1 MDMRSA
7 IGKRLAVIFFTT
19 LLVVLSAGCV
29 RDEAG
34 LVIYTARNEPLIR
47 PIFERYTEETG
58 VPITFVT
65 DKAEALMQRLDAEG
79 ANTPTDILMTVD
91 AGNLWF
97 AARSDLLAAVDS
109 RVLAA
114 NIPAHLRDPGN
125 RWFGMS
131 VRARTIVY
139 NTDKVDPTDLEGY
152 VELGN
157 ERWHGRLCLRTS
169 KKVYNQSL
177 VAMLIAAY
185 GEARTEEIVAAW
197 IENLAADVFANDTQV
212 LRAVAVGQCDVGIV
226 NSYYLGRLLKEE
238 PALPLRLFWPPAE
251 TGGVHVNV
259 SGVGVTRYAN
269 HYDEAVRFL
278 EWLSSGE
285 AQQMFASLNLEF
297 PANPNIAAD
306 PLVAGW
312 GEFSPSQLNL
322 ARAGELQADA
332 VRLMDRVGYH

>member
-1 MDMRSA
+1 MDMNSVKRNWFPA
-7 IGKRLAVIFFTT
+7 IFCAAILI
-19 LLVVLSAGCV
+19 VLTAGCA
-29 RDEAG
+29 RDDAG
-34 LVIYTARNEPLIR
+34 LVIYTERNEPLIR
-47 PIFERYTEETG
+47 PIVERYTAETG
-58 VPITFVT
+58 VEITFVT
-65 DKAEALMQRLDAEG
+65 DKGEALMQRLIAEG
-79 ANTPTDILMTVD
+79 ANTPADILMTVD

-97 AARSDLLAAVDS
+97 AAQSGLLAAVDS
-109 RVLAA
+109 QVLAA
-114 NIPAHLRDPGN
+114 NIPAHLRDPDK

-139 NTDKVDPTDLEGY
+139 NTDRVDP
-152 VELGN
+152 VELESYAGLGK
-157 ERWHGRLCLRTS
+157 EKWHARLCLRTS

-197 IENLAADVFANDTQV
+197 VENLAADVFANDTQV
-212 LRAVAVGQCDVGIV
+212 LRAVAAGQCYVGIV

-238 PALPLRLFWPPAE
+238 PALPLRLFWPAAD
-251 TGGVHVNV
+251 TGGVHVNI
-259 SGVGVTRYAN
+259 SGVGVTRHAN
-269 HYDEAVRFL
+269 QHDDAVRFV

-285 AQQMFASLNLEF
+285 AQRMFAGLNLEF

-306 PLVAGW
+306 PLVAEW
-312 GEFSPSQLNL
+312 GVFSPSRLNL

>member
-1 MDMRSA
+1 MDIRTTTAKRVSA
-7 IGKRLAVIFFTT
+7 IFCLGILIFLA
-19 LLVVLSAGCV
+19 AGCA
-29 RDEAG
+29 RNDGG
-34 LVIYTARNEPLIR
+34 LVIYTERNEPLIR
-47 PIFERYTEETG
+47 PIFERYTAESGIE
-58 VPITFVT
+58 ITFVT
-65 DKAEALMQRLDAEG
+65 DKGEALMQRLVAEG
-79 ANTPTDILMTVD
+79 ASTPADVLMTVD

-97 AARSDLLAAVDS
+97 AAQTGLLAGIES
-109 RVLAA
+109 QVLAE
-114 NIPAHLRDPGN
+114 NIPPHLRDPGN

-139 NTDKVDPTDLEGY
+139 NSDKVDPAELESY

-157 ERWHGRLCLRTS
+157 EKWHGRLCLRTS

-177 VAMLIAAY
+177 VAMLIAGY

-197 IENLAADVFANDTQV
+197 VDNLAADVFANDTQV
-212 LRAVAVGQCDVGIV
+212 LRAVAAGQCDVGIV
-226 NSYYLGRLLKEE
+226 NSYYLGRLLKDE
-238 PALPLRLFWPPAE
+238 PALPLRLFWPTAE

-259 SGVGVTRYAN
+259 SGVGVTQHAK
-269 HYDEAVRFL
+269 HHDEAVRFL

-285 AQQMFASLNLEF
+285 AQRMFASLNLEF

-312 GEFSPSQLNL
+312 GEFSPSRLNL
-322 ARAGELQADA
+322 AQAGKLQADA

>member
-1 MDMRSA
+1 MDVNTV
-7 IGKRLAVIFFTT
+7 IGKRLAAIF
-19 LLVVLSAGCV
+19 LAVVLIVPVAGCS

-34 LVIYTARNEPLIR
+34 LVIYSERNEPLIR
-47 PIFERYTEETG
+47 PIFERYTQETG

-65 DKAEALMQRLDAEG
+65 DKAKALMQRLEAEG
-79 ANTPTDILMTVD
+79 ANTPADILMTVD

-97 AARSDLLAAVDS
+97 AAQRDLLAAVDS
-109 RVLAA
+109 PVLTA
-114 NIPAHLRDPGN
+114 NIPAHLRDPDN

-139 NTDKVDPTDLEGY
+139 NTDKVDPADLEGY
-152 VELGN
+152 VELGAGK
-157 ERWHGRLCLRTS
+157 WHGRLCLRTS

-185 GEARTEEIVAAW
+185 GEARTEEIVTAW
-197 IENLAADVFANDTQV
+197 VENLAADVFANDTQV
-212 LRAVAVGQCDVGIV
+212 LRAVSAGQCDVGIV

-238 PALPLRLFWPPAE
+238 PALPLRLFWPLAE

-259 SGVGVTRYAN
+259 SGVGVTRHAD
-269 HYDEAVRFL
+269 HHEAAVRFV

-297 PANPNIAAD
+297 PANPSIAAD
-306 PLVAGW
+306 PLVAEW
-312 GEFSPSQLNL
+312 GEFSPSRLNL

-332 VRLMDRVGYH
+332 VRLMDRAGYH